1 MQRGPVRGLL
11 CRGMTPQIFHNLKHI
26 VTYIGKKLK
35 LFDEAP
41 KNGRPLAIKKED
53 AITFALYQHRST
65 RGTKISVFRDYEKS
79 LKCSYNTFVCSVNR
93 YAIIALRI
101 LFWIMRMHR
110 SDAHL
115 IKLID
120 ATDIPVC
127 LNKNAKNHR
136 TWRGLAGWG
145 HSGKGFY
152 FGLKLTLCRDVE
164 GRLLSFTLSPP
175 RSNDRKLFKKVVGEM
190 EGIMVGDAGYVS
202 QELER
207 DIYIE
212 GKRIALIKPY
222 KKMKKLATALQTAI
236 YNMRFKIEFDFRNL
250 KLFHGL
256 ENHFVRSLNGGF
268 ANIIFAMLS
277 FVLA

>member
-1 MQRGPVRGLL
+1 
-11 CRGMTPQIFHNLKHI
+11 MTPQIFHNLKHI

-41 KNGRPLAIKKED
+41 KNGRPLAIKQED
-53 AITFALYQHRST
+53 ALTFALYQHRSS
-65 RGTKISVFRDYEKS
+65 RGTKISVFRDYETS
-79 LKCSYNTFVCSVNR
+79 LRCSYNTFVVSVNR
-93 YAIIALRI
+93 YALVALRI

-110 SDAHL
+110 VDAHL

-127 LNKNAKNHR
+127 LNKNATRHR
-136 TWRGLAGWG
+136 TMRAAAGWG

-164 GRLLSFTLSPP
+164 GRLLSFTLSLPS
-175 RSNDRKLFKKVVGEM
+175 SNDRSLFKKVALDMNGVF
-190 EGIMVGDAGYVS
+190 VADAGYVS
-202 QELER
+202 KELEK
-207 DIYIE
+207 DIFIE
-212 GKRIALIKPY
+212 GKRLALIKPQ

-236 YNMRFKIEFDFRNL
+236 YNTRFKIEFDFRNI

-256 ENHFVRSLNGGF
+256 ENHFVRSLSGGF

>member
-1 MQRGPVRGLL
+1 MIPELFL
-11 CRGMTPQIFHNLKHI
+11 NLKHI
-26 VTYIGKKLK
+26 VTYIGTKLK

-41 KNGRPLAIKKED
+41 KTGRPLAIKKED

-65 RGTKISVFRDYEKS
+65 RGTKISVYKDFKKK
-79 LKCSYNTFVCSVNR
+79 LACSYNTFVVSVNR
-93 YAIIALRI
+93 YALVALRI
-101 LFWIMRMHR
+101 LFYLMCMHR
-110 SDAHL
+110 SLAHL

-136 TWRGLAGWG
+136 TMRGVSGWG

-152 FGLKLTLCRDVE
+152 FGLKLTMCRDVE

-175 RSNDRKLFKKVVGEM
+175 GTNDRHLFKKVVGDM
-190 EGIMVGDAGYVS
+190 NGIFVGDAGYVS
-202 QELER
+202 KELER

-222 KKMKKLATALQTAI
+222 KKMKKIATALQTAI
-236 YNMRFKIEFDFRNL
+236 YNTRFRIEFDFRSL

-268 ANIIFAMLS
+268 ANIIFALLS

>member
-1 MQRGPVRGLL
+1 L

-41 KNGRPLAIKKED
+41 KNGRPLKIEKAD

-65 RGTKISVFRDYEKS
+65 RGTKISVYRDYAKS
-79 LKCSYNTFVCSVNR
+79 LRCSYNTFVVSVNR
-93 YAIIALRI
+93 YALVALRI
-101 LFWIMRMHR
+101 IFHIMRMHR
-110 SDAHL
+110 ADAHL

-127 LNKNAKNHR
+127 LPKNTTRHR
-136 TWRGLAGWG
+136 TMRGLAGWG

-152 FGLKLTLCRDVE
+152 FGLKLTMCRDVE
-164 GRLLSFTLSPP
+164 GRILSFTLSPP
-175 RSNDRKLFKKVVGEM
+175 ASNDRHLFKKVAGDM
-190 EGIMVGDAGYVS
+190 DGIFVGDAGYVS
-202 QELER
+202 KELEKE
-207 DIYIE
+207 IYIE
-212 GKRIALIKPY
+212 GKRLALIKPQ

-236 YNMRFKIEFDFRNL
+236 YDTRFKIEFDFRSL

-256 ENHFVRSLNGGF
+256 ENHFVRSLNGCF
-268 ANIIFAMLS
+268 ANIIFSMLS
-277 FVLA
+277 FMLV